1 MSNNFPQFVHI
12 FSAICSI
19 FHRRF
24 ARRSAGVP
32 FQLAPRAGLH
42 GGLLREPGRGVS
54 HRGRIAPGN
63 QSCGEDDLQARGG
76 VWGQV
81 GCWPMGHCMSYIYI
95 YNHIYIDMILL
106 YVYNIIIYI
115 YIHTYIHMFVFQK
128 VFWNDVGWFFLVP
141 VLLVS
146 GFPRKFSTIFSM
158 MIRNDFHIFLALC
171 KAANQIFVNHSSR
184 VGLHSFSQCLYI
196 CAGVMPPNPTSWWP
210 PIEWPGDICWP
221 SQWSFQVGHPPQL
234 ERFDYLT
241 NRNW

>member
-76 VWGQV
+76 FGAKWDAGQWV
-81 GCWPMGHCMSYIYI
+81 IACRIYI

-115 YIHTYIHMFVFQK
+115 YIYIYTYIHTYVRTY
-128 VFWNDVGWFFLVP
+128 VHNI
-141 VLLVS
+141 
-146 GFPRKFSTIFSM
+146 T
-158 MIRNDFHIFLALC
+158 
-171 KAANQIFVNHSSR
+171 
-184 VGLHSFSQCLYI
+184 LHNI
-196 CAGVMPPNPTSWWP
+196 T
-210 PIEWPGDICWP
+210 
-221 SQWSFQVGHPPQL
+221 
-234 ERFDYLT
+234 
-241 NRNW
+241 